1 MYCPYAGPDANG
13 LCCAANERGG
23 RHLRIDRYW
32 NPAPGVPDAACW
44 RGRRR
49 NGRRRGRWRRGC
61 ADSYSSD
68 CGDDDEG
75 DDDTG
80 EPTLTRMDSETEKI
94 KNCMANK
101 SKGEKFFE
109 GIKDA
114 DITFEYRAL
123 ESGEGHT
130 SGLRLGNTDGSSGN
144 YTIIIDIAAIERSA
158 RSANWSHRSCSRRC

>member
-1 MYCPYAGPDANG
+1 
-13 LCCAANERGG
+13 
-23 RHLRIDRYW
+23 
-32 NPAPGVPDAACW
+32 
-44 RGRRR
+44 
-49 NGRRRGRWRRGC
+49 
-61 ADSYSSD
+61 
-68 CGDDDEG
+68 
-75 DDDTG
+75 
-80 EPTLTRMDSETEKI
+80 MDGETEKI

-144 YTIIIDIAAIERSA
+144 HTIIIDTAAIEQSA
-158 RSANWSHRSCSRRC
+158 HSANWSYRQLLAEVLVHELMHVAYDMDPERNLSAPHELGDALYQDAWDLYKSIFRVKAPQNGYDPDFDGALPRCLQIDRRAASS